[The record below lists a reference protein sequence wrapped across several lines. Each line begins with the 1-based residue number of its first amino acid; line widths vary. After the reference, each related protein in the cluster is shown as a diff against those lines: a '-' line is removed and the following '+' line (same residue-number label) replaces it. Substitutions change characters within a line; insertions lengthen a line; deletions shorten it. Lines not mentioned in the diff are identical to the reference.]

1 MKLHFCGGAGVVTGV
16 NYLLETKNAKIL
28 LDCGLFQGSK
38 DLEHKNSEPF
48 SYDPKEIK
56 AVIVSHSHLDHIG
69 RLPQLVK
76 SGFEGKIYATPPTID
91 FTRLILEDS
100 VRVLSEKAK
109 KAGVVPLFS
118 QNEVDEL
125 MRHFVAADYYKRTQ
139 ATDDIY
145 FTFHEAGHILGSAV
159 IELEI
164 FEKKIYPEPL
174 DFARGK
180 PSRRIVFSG
189 DLGNP
194 PAPLLRPPDFLD
206 SADYVLVESTYG
218 DRNHEPPQ
226 ECEAKIE
233 KVIEDAVSRG
243 GVLMIPSFALE
254 RTQQLLYHLNNL
266 IEHHRIPRV
275 PVFIDSP
282 LASRITEIYKKY
294 PQYFNQQTTFEIDSG
309 DDIFNFPGLRFT
321 HSSKES
327 KEINEVAPPKII
339 IAGSGMSQG
348 GRIVHHEVRYLS
360 GSQNTLLLVTY
371 QAEGTPGRLIS
382 DGAKKVEI
390 LDQAVTINAK
400 IEKISGYSA
409 HADQQFLMDWLRSFK
424 KACYAKDQ
432 NVCHEI
438 KKIFIVQG
446 ETKAA
451 QTLMGLVR
459 DELGIDAQV
468 PEVGTIAEL

>member
-1 MKLHFCGGAGVVTGV
+1 MTGV
-16 NYLLETKNAKIL
+16 SYLLENKNVKIL
-28 LDCGLFQGSK
+28 VDCGLFQGTK
-38 DLEHKNSEPF
+38 DLEHKNSESF
-48 SYDPKEIK
+48 SYNPKEIK
-56 AVIVSHSHLDHIG
+56 AVIISHSHLDHIG
-69 RLPQLVK
+69 RLPQLIR
-76 SGFEGKIYATPPTID
+76 SGFEGKIYATPPTVD

-100 VRVLSEKAK
+100 VRVLSEKSK
-109 KAGVVPLFS
+109 KAGVIPLFS
-118 QNEVDEL
+118 QNDVNEL
-125 MRHFVAADYYKRTQ
+125 MQRFVATDYYKRTQ
-139 ATDDIY
+139 AADDIY

-159 IELEI
+159 IELEMDG
-164 FEKKIYPEPL
+164 KK
-174 DFARGK
+174 
-180 PSRRIVFSG
+180 IVFSG

-194 PAPLLRPPDFLD
+194 PAPLLRPPDFLG

-218 DRNHEPPQ
+218 DKNHEPPQ

-233 KVIEDAVSRG
+233 KVIEDTLSRG

-294 PQYFNQQTTFEIDSG
+294 PQYFNQQTVFEIDSG

-327 KEINEVAPPKII
+327 KEINDVAPPKII

-348 GRIVHHEVRYLS
+348 GRIVHHEIRYLS
-360 GSQNTLLLVTY
+360 GHNNTLLLVTY
-371 QAEGTPGRLIS
+371 QAEGTLGRLIS

-400 IEKISGYSA
+400 VEKISGYSA

-424 KACYAKDQ
+424 KSCYAKDQ
-432 NVCHEI
+432 SVCHEI

-446 ETKAA
+446 EVKAA
-451 QTLMGLVR
+451 QVLMGLVR
-459 DELGIDAQV
+459 DELGVDAQA
-468 PEVGTIAEL
+468 PDVGTIAEI

>member
-1 MKLHFCGGAGVVTGV
+1 MKLHFCGGASVVTGV

-28 LDCGLFQGSK
+28 VDCGLFQGSK

-48 SYDPKEIK
+48 SYDPKKIK

-69 RLPQLVK
+69 RLPQLIK
-76 SGFEGKIYATPPTID
+76 AGFEGKIYATPPTID

-100 VRVLSEKAK
+100 VRVLEEKAR

-118 QNEVDEL
+118 QNDVNEL
-125 MRHFVAADYYKRTQ
+125 MQRFVAADYYKRTQ

-159 IELEI
+159 IELETDG
-164 FEKKIYPEPL
+164 KKI
-174 DFARGK
+174 
-180 PSRRIVFSG
+180 IFSG

-233 KVIEDAVSRG
+233 KVIEDTLSRG

-275 PVFIDSP
+275 PVYIDSP

-294 PQYFNQQTTFEIDSG
+294 PQYFNKQTVFEIDSG

-327 KEINEVAPPKII
+327 KEINEVPPPKII

-360 GSQNTLLLVTY
+360 GPKNTLLLVTY
-371 QAEGTPGRLIS
+371 QAEGTLGRLIS

-400 IEKISGYSA
+400 VEKISGYSA
-409 HADQQFLMDWLRSFK
+409 HADQRFLMDWLRSFK
-424 KACYAKDQ
+424 KSCYMKDQ
-432 NVCHEI
+432 SVCHEI

-446 ETKAA
+446 EIKAA

-459 DELGIDAQV
+459 DELGVDAEV
-468 PEVGTIAEL
+468 PDVGAIAEI

>member
-28 LDCGLFQGSK
+28 VDCGLFQGSK

-48 SYDPKEIK
+48 SYDPKKIK

-69 RLPQLVK
+69 RLPQLIK
-76 SGFEGKIYATPPTID
+76 AGFEGKIYATPPTID

-100 VRVLSEKAK
+100 VRVLEEKAR

-118 QNEVDEL
+118 QNDVNEL
-125 MRHFVAADYYKRTQ
+125 MQRFVAADYYKRTQ

-159 IELEI
+159 IELETDG
-164 FEKKIYPEPL
+164 KKI
-174 DFARGK
+174 
-180 PSRRIVFSG
+180 IFSG

-233 KVIEDAVSRG
+233 KVIEDTLSRG

-275 PVFIDSP
+275 PVYIDSP

-294 PQYFNQQTTFEIDSG
+294 PQYFNKQTVFEIDSG

-327 KEINEVAPPKII
+327 KEINEVPPPKII

-360 GSQNTLLLVTY
+360 GPKNTLLLVTY
-371 QAEGTPGRLIS
+371 QAEGTLGRLIS

-400 IEKISGYSA
+400 VEKISGYSA
-409 HADQQFLMDWLRSFK
+409 HADQRFLMDWLRSFK
-424 KACYAKDQ
+424 KSCYMKDQ
-432 NVCHEI
+432 SVCHEI

-446 ETKAA
+446 EIKAA

-459 DELGIDAQV
+459 DELGVDAEV
-468 PEVGTIAEL
+468 PDVGAIAEI

>member
-28 LDCGLFQGSK
+28 VDCGLFQGSK

-48 SYDPKEIK
+48 SYDPKKIK

-69 RLPQLVK
+69 RLPQLIK
-76 SGFEGKIYATPPTID
+76 AGFEGKIYATPPTID

-100 VRVLSEKAK
+100 VRVLEEKAR

-118 QNEVDEL
+118 QNDVSEL
-125 MRHFVAADYYKRTQ
+125 MQRFVAADYYKRTQ

-159 IELEI
+159 IELETDG
-164 FEKKIYPEPL
+164 KKI
-174 DFARGK
+174 
-180 PSRRIVFSG
+180 IFSG

-233 KVIEDAVSRG
+233 KVIEDTLSRG

-275 PVFIDSP
+275 PVYIDSP

-294 PQYFNQQTTFEIDSG
+294 PQYFNKQTVFEIDSG

-327 KEINEVAPPKII
+327 KEINEVPPPKII

-360 GSQNTLLLVTY
+360 GPKNTLLLVTY
-371 QAEGTPGRLIS
+371 QAEGTLGRLIS

-400 IEKISGYSA
+400 VEKISGYSA
-409 HADQQFLMDWLRSFK
+409 HADQRFLMDWLRSFK
-424 KACYAKDQ
+424 KSCYMKDQ
-432 NVCHEI
+432 SVCHEI

-446 ETKAA
+446 EIKAA

-459 DELGIDAQV
+459 DELGVDAEV
-468 PEVGTIAEL
+468 PDVGAIAEI